1 MIQVKPL
8 MEKKKSTSLKDIASL
23 LGVSTATVSR
33 ALQNN
38 LAISEHTR
46 ERVQKIAKELD
57 YKPNFLAT
65 SLRNDSIPMIGV
77 VVPHGV
83 TLFYSSVI
91 DGVESI
97 AAQNGY
103 AVIIMNSHESCE
115 EERSNIESLSNL
127 HVAGIIASVAQNTAD
142 FSHFKS
148 LKEKGI
154 PLVFVARDIP
164 DHSYSSVVAD
174 SAEAACKATLHLI
187 DNGCRRVALLGGPN
201 ALNMVKLRKHGYIN
215 ALHERNITVEPKLVK
230 CDKITM
236 VKAMGNTDRLLSLPD
251 RPDGILALNDTLL
264 FAAMKAI
271 KRRGLRIPED
281 VALIGFTD
289 VDYTEDVNPPLSAV
303 MDQSYKMGEAA
314 CEILVN
320 HIRGVQKAE
329 HRVVPTILKI
339 RESSLK
345 KVHSENINGGD
356 DNDSGDNNITR

>member
-174 SAEAACKATLHLI
+174 SAKAACKATLHLI

-236 VKAMGNTDRLLSLPD
+236 VKAMGNTDRLLSLHD